1 MSSLTRRIADF
12 SSRLKIADVPGDVL
26 AKAKLHILDAIGCG
40 IAGASSDLAQR
51 MLAYLDLE
59 HRAGPCPVFGS
70 GRRFGPAAAAFGNA
84 AAMNALDF
92 DDGFEVDGKGM
103 GHPGATIIAA
113 AASASFVREVDGP
126 AFLAAVIAAYEV
138 NNRLV
143 RSMQPS
149 LERFRQ
155 VYGVCQHQTVGAA
168 IAFGRLIGLD
178 AAGLE
183 NALGLAATLAN
194 LPSLRKYNWER
205 RPLISLKDFNAPA
218 AEAGVRAV
226 QLDRCG
232 LVGSKAVLDGDT
244 GLWRMLGSD
253 RFDPDLLVASLGS
266 EWSLLAN
273 SFKPFP
279 ACRWMHTALEA
290 FATVVA
296 EHRLMP
302 DNIEKVTIHTSA
314 AMSRDFMDYEPATMV
329 DAQFS
334 LPFALAAIAY
344 EIRPA
349 GRWYEPET
357 LARIDLRSFG
367 RRIVAIVD
375 PVIEET
381 MSGPARR
388 PAGRVSI
395 HSRGRTFAS
404 ALIAYPWGSAERP
417 MSAAEVS
424 AKFVENTA
432 PILGMDH
439 AGNLM
444 DRLKDLNA
452 EPSVSAVLASAAA
465 NRIPNAG

>member
-1 MSSLTRRIADF
+1 MSSLTGRIADF
-12 SSRLKIADVPGDVL
+12 SLRLKLADVPDDVL
-26 AKAKLHILDAIGCG
+26 AKAKLHVLDAIGCG
-40 IAGASSDLAQR
+40 IAGASSDLARR
-51 MLAYLDLE
+51 MLAYVDLE

-70 GRRFGPAAAAFGNA
+70 GRRFGPAAAAFSNA

-113 AASASFVREVDGP
+113 AASASFVCEVDGP
-126 AFLAAVIAAYEV
+126 AFLTAVIAAYEV

-168 IAFGRLIGLD
+168 IVFGRLIGLD

-194 LPSLRKYNWER
+194 IPSLRKYNWER
-205 RPLISLKDFNAPA
+205 RPLMSLKDFNAPA
-218 AEAGVRAV
+218 AEAGVRAI
-226 QLDRCG
+226 QLHCCG
-232 LVGSKAVLDGDT
+232 LVGSKAVLDGDA

-253 RFDPDLLVASLGS
+253 RFDPGLLVAGLGS
-266 EWSLLAN
+266 EWSLLTN
-273 SFKPFP
+273 SFKPYP

-290 FATVVA
+290 FATLVSKHA
-296 EHRLMP
+296 LTP
-302 DNIEKVTIHTSA
+302 DEIEKVTIHTSA
-314 AMSRDFMDYEPATMV
+314 AMARDFMDYEPATMV

-334 LPFALAAIAY
+334 LPFALAAIAHD
-344 EIRPA
+344 IRPA
-349 GRWYEPET
+349 ARWYEPET
-357 LARIDLRSFG
+357 LARTDLRSFG

-375 PVIEET
+375 PAIDDT

-395 HSRGRTFAS
+395 RSRGRRISS
-404 ALIAYPWGSAERP
+404 ALITYPRGGAERP
-417 MSAAEVS
+417 MSAAEIS
-424 AKFVENTA
+424 AKFLENA
-432 PILGMDH
+432 GPVLGMEH
-439 AGNLM
+439 ARHLM
-444 DRLKDLNA
+444 DRLKNIKA
-452 EPSVSAVLASAAA
+452 EPVVSAVLESAAA
-465 NRIPNAG
+465 SKF